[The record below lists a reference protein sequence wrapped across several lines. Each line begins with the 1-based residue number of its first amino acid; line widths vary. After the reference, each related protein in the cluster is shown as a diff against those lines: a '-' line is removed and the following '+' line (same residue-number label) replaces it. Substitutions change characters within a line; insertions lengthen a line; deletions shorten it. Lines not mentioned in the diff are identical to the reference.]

1 MKVIAL
7 GGIEENGKNC
17 YIVETKEDLVIIDMG
32 SKKYDNVSLGV
43 DTVVNDLEYL
53 ISKKDKIRGV
63 LVSHTHHQHMGGIEY
78 LIKEIQVPIYGSK
91 YTIEYLKNDVKY
103 QNYQILNEH
112 RPLKLGNLTVENFK
126 LSHSV
131 FGHLGFLIAQGKE
144 AVVYATDYNFNQ
156 SAKKSTRT
164 DIEKIIKLKNHYN
177 IKLLLTEAKFADHH
191 GVASG
196 DLSFLPAFNR
206 LTENLQGKLFI
217 TLYSDNISGMTNI
230 IKIAAKH
237 KKKIVIIG
245 KKLLTYVNVS
255 KKLGYIDHV
264 SDTFI
269 KVNDIDRYA
278 PSEVI
283 VIVSGDFLE
292 PFETLESLAKKHH
305 PITTIMAKDTV
316 MIASEPSDEI
326 EGIVQQKLDQ
336 VSRTH
341 CYITHLKVDV
351 SDHAHEED
359 IKMMLNFF
367 EPEYIIPIN
376 AEYRKLKKIQ
386 EIAKNLSYK
395 EDKVKLISNGD
406 VVDIDQNVNII
417 DTVKTESKLVN
428 KDSKET
434 VAPMLLFDRENLT
447 QEGYVLITLIVDK
460 KNKKLVQDPEVL
472 SGGLMSFDDDENLI
486 SKCVEIVKKELKDQP
501 LNDNL
506 SKVKNKVKR
515 FLNNK
520 IGKSPVILTVK
531 IEVK

>member
-1 MKVIAL
+1 MKIIAL

-17 YIVETKEDLVIIDMG
+17 YLLETENDLIILDMG
-32 SKKYDNVSLGV
+32 SKKYDNISLGV
-43 DTVVNDLEYL
+43 DTVINDLSYL
-53 ISKKDKIRGV
+53 VEKKDKIRGV
-63 LVSHTHHQHMGGIEY
+63 LISHPHQDHIGGIEY
-78 LIKEIQVPIYGSK
+78 LIKEIQVPIYGSR
-91 YTIEYLKNDVKY
+91 YTIEYLKGEIKY
-103 QNYQILNEH
+103 NQYKILSEDKNI
-112 RPLKLGNLTVENFK
+112 KLGNLIVENFK

-131 FGHLGFLIAQGKE
+131 FGHLGYLIAENKE

-164 DIEKIIKLKNHYN
+164 DVEKIIKLKNQYQ
-177 IKLLLTEAKFADHH
+177 IKVLLTEAKYADHN

-217 TLYSDNISGMTNI
+217 TLYSNNISGMTNV
-230 IKIAAKH
+230 IKVAEKH
-237 KKKIVIIG
+237 KKKIVIVG

-255 KKLGYIDHV
+255 KRLGYIDHV
-264 SDTFI
+264 SDMFI
-269 KVNDIDRYA
+269 KINDISRYNDN
-278 PSEVI
+278 EVI
-283 VIVSGDFLE
+283 VIVAGDFLE
-292 PFETLESLAKKHH
+292 PFQTLEKLSKKNH
-305 PITTIMAKDTV
+305 PITTITSKDTV
-316 MIASEPSDEI
+316 MIASEPQDEV
-326 EGIVQQKLDQ
+326 EGVVQTILDQ

-341 CYITHLKVDV
+341 CKITHLKVDV

-367 EPEYIIPIN
+367 GPEYIIPIN
-376 AEYRKLKKIQ
+376 AEFRKLKKIQ

-406 VVDIDQNVNII
+406 VIDVNQNVTII
-417 DTVKTESKLVN
+417 DKIKTESKLVN
-428 KDSKET
+428 KESKET
-434 VAPMLLFDRENLT
+434 VAPMLLYDRETLT
-447 QEGYVLITLIVDK
+447 EEGYVLITLVVS
-460 KNKKLVQDPEVL
+460 KNSKKLIQDPEVL

-486 SKCVEIVKKELKDQP
+486 TKCVEMVKKELKDQP
-501 LNDNL
+501 INDNL
-506 SKVKNKVKR
+506 IKIKNKIKR